1 MPSDGEVRR
10 DGESGEGLLR
20 KTRKLERTR
29 YAHFL
34 DCGDGFTG
42 VCTFQ
47 SISNCI
53 I

>member
-10 DGESGEGLLR
+10 EGESGEGLLR
-20 KTRKLERTR
+20 KTRKLERTG
-29 YAHFL
+29 YVHSL
-34 DCGDGFTG
+34 DHGDGFTG

>member
-29 YAHFL
+29 YVHFL
-34 DCGDGFTG
+34 DCGDGFTD